1 MGITRHG
8 IILLMPTSMPGKG
21 IPVSTKQRGKWE
33 GKARAI
39 NCMFI
44 CTKSGQ
50 YMRGETTG
58 GIITK
63 NENARVLTIG
73 RREIT
78 IETIA
83 THDSFKI
90 ASTSREFASR
100 NAL

>member
-1 MGITRHG
+1 
-8 IILLMPTSMPGKG
+8 
-21 IPVSTKQRGKWE
+21 V
-33 GKARAI
+33 
-39 NCMFI
+39 
-44 CTKSGQ
+44 
-50 YMRGETTG
+50 RGETTG

-90 ASTSREFASR
+90 ALTSRDFASR